1 MSSVEAFPRSLVR
14 SAGLGRVLVV
24 PLLAALL
31 TLHPLTAGEFVSW
44 DDLDTVA
51 RNPSLNPAT
60 LAGFANH
67 WTRQQGHLYI
77 PLTYSTW
84 HVAAMLTQRA
94 DKDELGQTLD
104 GRIFSSLNLGV
115 HLVAVVLTALILLR
129 LTGSHA
135 GAMIGGTLVAIHPLQ
150 VEAVGWISGLKDVLS
165 ATLSLA
171 AVWMYLLIAERKA
184 AGTTKTSSGT
194 TQTSVAEMQPSSS
207 TWQPALLW
215 LLVAAAMLA
224 KPTATVLPAML
235 MTLDV
240 LLLRRPF
247 KVAAKQSLPLL
258 ALSIPAA
265 IVTALVQQSGHVDT
279 LVPWMQRPL
288 VALDSLGFYLGK
300 LLWPTNLTI
309 DYGRTPQSVIAAGFT
324 PIWLLP
330 IVLLLA
336 ALLLSR
342 RAPWVTGAALLA
354 VLPLAPVLGFVPFD
368 FQYISGVADHY
379 VYPSMFGVAVGVA
392 FLLRAAVE
400 PTGPTSSPRRVVALA
415 LSAAALVALG
425 RLGYRQAHVWRDTP
439 SLMNHAMRL
448 RPESWLAPNNL
459 ASHLLDRVPP
469 EDSPDLLPRLQEA
482 EQLARRAI
490 ARRDRYAQAHN
501 NLGYALFRQARMA
514 GEEPEKRRLLREA
527 ARAIR
532 AALDV
537 EPRDLAT
544 LINAAEING
553 YRAALDEQS
562 GDLPQAMRWLDAS
575 IAVFSKVLEIDP
587 RHEYAT
593 RRIAQARAYQGRLSQ
608 RLPTTNPQR

>member
-1 MSSVEAFPRSLVR
+1 M
-14 SAGLGRVLVV
+14 

-51 RNPSLNPAT
+51 RNPSFNPAT

-94 DKDELGQTLD
+94 DRDELGQTLD

-135 GAMIGGTLVAIHPLQ
+135 GATIGATLVAIHPLQ

-171 AVWMYLLIAERKA
+171 AVWVYLLIAERKA
-184 AGTTKTSSGT
+184 VGTTQPSSGT
-194 TQTSVAEMQPSSS
+194 TQTSVVTTQPGSATTPSSVVTMPPS
-207 TWQPALLW
+207 SGTGQQALLW

-235 MTLDV
+235 LTLDV
-240 LLLRRPF
+240 LLLRRPL

-265 IVTALVQQSGHVDT
+265 IITALVQQSGHVDT

-324 PIWLLP
+324 PTWLLP

-501 NLGYALFRQARMA
+501 NLGYALFRQARIA
-514 GEEPEKRRLLREA
+514 GEETEKRRLLREA

-562 GDLPQAMRWLDAS
+562 GDLPQAMRWLEAS

-593 RRIAQARAYQGRLSQ
+593 RRIAQARAYRGRLAQ